1 MLEWLENTQYSVW
14 IRDELWGWPLALT
27 LHAFGT
33 AVTVGFI
40 IIICLRLLGLFE
52 TIPYG
57 ALRRL
62 FPVFWAAIVLQF
74 VSGFALWMA
83 KPTQYAAD
91 VAFLLK
97 LLLIFAGIVLA
108 IGLQR
113 TIGREAAAWEEAK
126 AAPSQATR
134 SVVIAVVVWCCVLV
148 AGRLT
153 AHLGSLL

>member
-1 MLEWLENTQYSVW
+1 MLGWLENTQYSAW
-14 IRDELWGWPLALT
+14 IRDEIWGWPLALT

-40 IIICLRLLGLFE
+40 IIISLRLWGLFE
-52 TIPYG
+52 TIPYTS
-57 ALRRL
+57 LRRL

-97 LLLIFAGIVLA
+97 SALVVLGIVLA

-113 TIGREAAAWEEAK
+113 TIAHEADAWEQTK
-126 AAPSQATR
+126 RAPTRATK
-134 SVVIAVVVWCCVLV
+134 SVVIATLVWCAVLV